1 MKTLTVSSFNDTGF
15 EASKQTL
22 VNRNNS
28 AREVVLMNLI
38 SSIMVKDNDIKNNSL
53 DIKKSNT
60 NFDHGF
66 DLYRNIEFGKNSSKN
81 ISRNMHMDMI
91 CNRII

>member
-1 MKTLTVSSFNDTGF
+1 MKALTVSNFIDTGF
-15 EASKQTL
+15 EVSKKTL

-38 SSIMVKDNDIKNNSL
+38 SNIMIKDNDIKNNSL

-60 NFDHGF
+60 NFDHGY

>member
-1 MKTLTVSSFNDTGF
+1 MDISCKV
-15 EASKQTL
+15 SKQTL
-22 VNRNNS
+22 INRNIS

-38 SSIMVKDNDIKNNSL
+38 SSIMIRDNDMENNSL

-60 NFDHGF
+60 NFDYGF
-66 DLYRNIEFGKNSSKN
+66 DLYRNIEFHKNSSLN
-81 ISRNMHMDMI
+81 IRRNKHMDMI

>member
-1 MKTLTVSSFNDTGF
+1 
-15 EASKQTL
+15 
-22 VNRNNS
+22 
-28 AREVVLMNLI
+28 MNLV
-38 SSIMVKDNDIKNNSL
+38 SSIMIKDNDIKNNSL

-66 DLYRNIEFGKNSSKN
+66 NLYKNIEFGKNSSKN